1 MLFQYLRKFE
11 VAICRNRTTSV
22 CLEENSIGNILQHSS
37 HQISKQKWLELLE
50 ARWRVET
57 KLLTACCHNHNWEA
71 CQWPNSKKARNI
83 IYSFWLPHEL
93 AGYQLEQGKVLTM
106 DATIMYQISQT
117 IYNIVYNNCIRPP
130 VTKVNNFMIIKKYYG
145 MNLN

>member
-83 IYSFWLPHEL
+83 IYSFKIKTLL
-93 AGYQLEQGKVLTM
+93 ASKLFEYSGLYPESFVGGEGCMLNSS
-106 DATIMYQISQT
+106 D
-117 IYNIVYNNCIRPP
+117 CH
-130 VTKVNNFMIIKKYYG
+130 
-145 MNLN
+145 MNLQGTN